1 MTQETLYRYRL
12 TFARGEPVKYVA
24 HLDLVRAWERALRRA
39 DVALAYSH
47 GFSPHARMFFA
58 SALSVGV
65 TGRAEMLDVVLQ
77 RPWEL
82 RELAARLKAQLPP
95 GLELAS
101 LSEVPLAT
109 PSLPAQVLAA
119 EYEAWVSSAESPA
132 QMQARLDQ
140 LLAAASLPRRLQRDD
155 RPRDYD
161 LRPLIQALWLAGRR
175 EGLYVLGM
183 RLQAD
188 GHATGRPDEVLDALG
203 LTDAVRSIERTC
215 IHLGWNSQI
224 TQIAETQHSL

>member
-1 MTQETLYRYRL
+1 MTQATLCRYRV
-12 TFARGEPVKYVA
+12 TFSKGAPVKYVA

-58 SALSVGV
+58 SALPVGV
-65 TGRAEMLDVVLQ
+65 TGRAEMVDVVLE

-82 RELAARLKAQLPP
+82 RELAERLRAQLPP
-95 GLELAS
+95 GLDLAS
-101 LSEVPLAT
+101 LSEVPLAA
-109 PSLPAQVLAA
+109 PSLPARVVAA
-119 EYEAWVSSAESPA
+119 EYEASIASVESPA

-140 LLAAASLPRRLQRDD
+140 LLALASLPRRLQRDD

-161 LRPLIQALWLAGRR
+161 LRPLIQAFWLVGQR

-188 GHATGRPDEVLDALG
+188 GRATGRPDEVLDALG
-203 LTDAVRSIERTC
+203 LTDAVRSIERT
-215 IHLGWNSQI
+215 HLLF
-224 TQIAETQHSL
+224 T